1 MCSSSSV
8 NRPIGWNVR
17 PGGVLSGG
25 IYISYLVGLSAIRA
39 AAARHGLYALDLI
52 ADGLVEDSVGQEDQP
67 VRAGVGVGVLAGF
80 AGAEYAR
87 LSCVHS
93 FTTFLWAGSRGAA
106 TPAGPFPSL
115 VHAVS
120 HACNSFA
127 STIH

>member
-25 IYISYLVGLSAIRA
+25 SYISYRVGLSAIRA

-67 VRAGVGVGVLAGF
+67 VRAGVGVSVLASF

-87 LSCVHS
+87 LFGVHS
-93 FTTFLWAGSRGAA
+93 LWSFLWAGLRSAP
-106 TPAGPFPSL
+106 TPAEPFPYR
-115 VHAVS
+115 HS
-120 HACNSFA
+120 HSN
-127 STIH
+127 T